1 MPSSGRIGAYPEGA
15 ARLGMRIVAV
25 SDLHGNLPK
34 TPACDLLIVAGD
46 VCPDRAAG
54 RHARDRPE
62 LQANWVREVFF
73 PWIAEAGA
81 ERSVLT
87 WGNHDWCG
95 MSAVEA
101 RRLVADAP
109 AGATVLVDALL
120 SVPDGT
126 SAVSVWASPWS
137 NQFMNWAFMKTPGEL
152 AEVYAAIPPGTDIVV
167 SHQPPHGFGD
177 RFVDVI
183 TGRIEHLGSRE
194 LLATIERVRPK
205 MVVCGHIHD
214 GHGRYIHAGVPIYNV
229 SIVNEQYRRVYQPT
243 VIELS

>member
-1 MPSSGRIGAYPEGA
+1 
-15 ARLGMRIVAV
+15 MRIVAV
-25 SDLHGNLPK
+25 SDLHGYLPDI
-34 TPACDLLIVAGD
+34 PPCDLLHCRRRHLPGSLRAVLRQGTARTTGAMVPRRNLSVARRRASGALDPD
-46 VCPDRAAG
+46 V
-54 RHARDRPE
+54 
-62 LQANWVREVFF
+62 
-73 PWIAEAGA
+73 
-81 ERSVLT
+81 
-87 WGNHDWCG
+87 GNHDWCG

-101 RRLVADAP
+101 RRLAAHAP
-109 AGATVLVDALL
+109 AGATVLRDALL

-126 SAVSVWASPWS
+126 SAVSIWASPWS

-152 AEVYAAIPPGTDIVV
+152 AEVYRAIPPGADIVV
-167 SHQPPHGFGD
+167 SHQPPQ
-177 RFVDVI
+177 
-183 TGRIEHLGSRE
+183 GSANSFRGCDHWQDETPWSRRE

>member
-1 MPSSGRIGAYPEGA
+1 
-15 ARLGMRIVAV
+15 MRIVAV
-25 SDLHGNLPK
+25 SDLHGYLPDI
-34 TPACDLLIVAGD
+34 PPCDLLIVAGD
-46 VCPDRAAG
+46 ICPDHFG
-54 RHARDRPE
+54 PFFAREQPE
-62 LQANWVREVFF
+62 LQAQWCRDVIF
-73 PWIAEAGA
+73 PWLADAPA
-81 ERSVLT
+81 ARSILT

-126 SAVSVWASPWS
+126 SAVSIWASPWS

-152 AEVYAAIPPGTDIVV
+152 AEVYAAIPPGADIVV